1 MNKDSEDF
9 RELDLLCGNLQC
21 EITKLK
27 EKNKF
32 LEAECSAMRD
42 QIRYLE
48 KNMYNEK

>member
-1 MNKDSEDF
+1 MNEEDF

-21 EITKLK
+21 ENTELK